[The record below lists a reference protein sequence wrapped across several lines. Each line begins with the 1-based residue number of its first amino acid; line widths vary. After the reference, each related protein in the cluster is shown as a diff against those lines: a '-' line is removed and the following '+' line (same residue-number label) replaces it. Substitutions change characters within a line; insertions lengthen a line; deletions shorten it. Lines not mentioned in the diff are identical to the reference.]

1 MAYVD
6 EVYYNDSFSGEPVD
20 TTDFPSLCRRAEEII
35 EEMTLYRVTPVTF
48 PAMPEDM
55 QTLIWIWER
64 VLPEHRS
71 ENSVTQVHLP
81 DPVRLFSQLLHQER
95 SGSCGQQ
102 D

>member
-35 EEMTLYRVTPVTF
+35 EEMTLYRVTPVTVF
-48 PAMPEDM
+48 PGDARRHAD
-55 QTLIWIWER
+55 TDKR
-64 VLPEHRS
+64 CC
-71 ENSVTQVHLP
+71 
-81 DPVRLFSQLLHQER
+81 VRT
-95 SGSCGQQ
+95 